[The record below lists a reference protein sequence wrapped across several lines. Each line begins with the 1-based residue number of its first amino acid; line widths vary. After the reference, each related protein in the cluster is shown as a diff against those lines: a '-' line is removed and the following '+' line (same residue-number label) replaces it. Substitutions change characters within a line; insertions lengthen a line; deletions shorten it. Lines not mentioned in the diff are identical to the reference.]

1 MRLYPTQVYARE
13 VNSHALLRHNLAI
26 DRSEMGVGK
35 TFHGIATARATRLR
49 PFFISPL
56 AVHNDIRKAFA
67 LTETEGSI
75 TNYEHLRTE
84 GCTHVRKKADGEY
97 EWNVPGNTLLIYDE
111 AQGLCNDTQNGA
123 IALAARR
130 QGIPILAMSATLA
143 HTPLD
148 FFTLGQMMGL
158 HNGKDF
164 EKWVLKYGAY
174 LGTTRINGK
183 VEPAVKFDP
192 LSAGGRRGLAALGK
206 IIDGDWGCRITQ
218 REFGG
223 FPQSKISPVIID
235 GGQAA
240 AMIQRAY
247 DEISAPM
254 AEIEKKMTVAQK
266 QAAIVQRIRLR
277 QQIEMAKMPLLADL
291 IRQNVAAGYSVA
303 AFLTHSESIDQLKT
317 LIADLLPGEISGK
330 VPQKARDA
338 AKDAFQ
344 RDEIRVMLV
353 QIKAGGAGLSLHDLT
368 GKHKRKGFLLP
379 DDSIRAI
386 VQASG
391 RLPRAGAKSDSEY
404 EFLFVEGTV
413 EERICMSLVAK
424 ARGLSIFNDGNGLG
438 CLDDLMEVRMA
449 A

>member
-1 MRLYPTQVYARE
+1 VPLYPTQVLARD
-13 VNSHALLRHNLAI
+13 VNAHALLRHNLTI
-26 DRSEMGVGK
+26 DRSDMGVGK
-35 TFHGIATARATRLR
+35 TFHGIATANALKLR

-56 AVHNDIRKAFA
+56 AVHNDIRKAFG
-67 LTETEGSI
+67 LTETEGAV
-75 TNYEHLRTE
+75 TNYEHLRTD
-84 GCTHVRKKADGEY
+84 GCTHVKKKADGSY

-123 IALAARR
+123 IALAAHR
-130 QGIPILAMSATLA
+130 QGIPIMAMSATLA
-143 HTPLD
+143 HSPLD

-158 HNGKDF
+158 HKGKDF
-164 EKWVLKYGAY
+164 EKWTLKFGAY

-192 LSAGGRRGLAALGK
+192 LSYSGRRGLASLGK
-206 IIDGDWGCRITQ
+206 IIDGDWGCRISQ
-218 REFGG
+218 KQFGG
-223 FPQSKISPVIID
+223 FPTSTMTPRIIE
-235 GGQAA
+235 GGEAA

-254 AEIEKKMTVAQK
+254 AEIDKKMTVAEK

-291 IRQNVAAGYSVA
+291 IRENVAAGYSVT
-303 AFLTHSESIDQLKT
+303 AFLTHSESIDQLKL
-317 LIADLLPGEISGK
+317 LITDLLPGEISGK
-330 VPQKARDA
+330 ISQKHRDA

-391 RLPRAGAKSDSEY
+391 RLPRAGAKSNSEY
-404 EFLFVEGTV
+404 EFIFLADTV
-413 EERICMSLVAK
+413 EERICMSLIAK
-424 ARGLSIFNDGNGLG
+424 ARGLSIFNDGSGLG
-438 CLDDLMEVRMA
+438 CLDDLMDLRMGG
-449 A
+449 